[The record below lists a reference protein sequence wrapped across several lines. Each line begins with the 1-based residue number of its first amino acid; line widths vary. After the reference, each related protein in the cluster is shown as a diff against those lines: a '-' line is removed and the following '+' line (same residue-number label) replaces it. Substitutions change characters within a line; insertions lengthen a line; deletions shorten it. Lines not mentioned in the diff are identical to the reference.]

1 MRNCSRDSFLRNFS
15 SPVIEAPCTWKT
27 FFARSIPIIVP
38 IVIFAVLP
46 SRWISPTILQQELSG
61 GKSGNHSIYSN
72 LRQRLRLSRALA
84 MLSDGFPVQTVSH
97 KLGYSTNSA
106 FIAMFQAA
114 TGATPNA
121 FRGLARDEDE
131 TSN

>member
-1 MRNCSRDSFLRNFS
+1 
-15 SPVIEAPCTWKT
+15 
-27 FFARSIPIIVP
+27 
-38 IVIFAVLP
+38 
-46 SRWISPTILQQELSG
+46 
-61 GKSGNHSIYSN
+61 
-72 LRQRLRLSRALA
+72 